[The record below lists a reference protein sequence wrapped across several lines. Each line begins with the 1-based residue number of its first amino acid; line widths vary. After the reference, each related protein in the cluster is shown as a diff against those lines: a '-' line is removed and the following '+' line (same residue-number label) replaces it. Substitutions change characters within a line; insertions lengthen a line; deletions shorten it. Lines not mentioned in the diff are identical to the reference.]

1 MRECYPQQRP
11 MWQSEALRGALDG
24 IDVTGMRPVLRAS
37 PLLVLPAGNE
47 AARVDRRHR
56 QRRLPDSASSSGHL
70 KELASAAACAALNS
84 LDMAIVLLH
93 SDRHVLLA
101 NPAAQRVAARGNC
114 YQIKSTKLR
123 LIDAHNQ
130 QVLETFLGNSKDVGQ
145 ALGGPLSVV
154 SRGNGAQDYFIFA
167 EWLDLPSNRGAIAS
181 LLIHEPRLAG
191 QLCPELLGQLYGLT
205 KMESKLVAALYVAP
219 VLQIAADRCEI
230 TLNTAKTHLKHAF
243 AKCGVCS
250 KAELLRLLALGPRTL

>member
-1 MRECYPQQRP
+1 ME
-11 MWQSEALRGALDG
+11 GAG
-24 IDVTGMRPVLRAS
+24 IRPVLRAS

-47 AARVDRRHR
+47 AARVDRRHQ
-56 QRRLPDSASSSGHL
+56 QRRLPDSASSSGHR
-70 KELASAAACAALNS
+70 KELLSAAACAALNS
-84 LDMAIVLLH
+84 LDTAIVLLH

-101 NPAAQRVAARGNC
+101 NPAAQRIAARGNC

-123 LIDAHNQ
+123 LIDALNQ
-130 QVLETFLGNSKDVGQ
+130 QVLETFLGHSKDVGQ
-145 ALGGPLSVV
+145 ALGRPLSIV
-154 SRGNGAQDYFIFA
+154 SRGTGAQDYFIFA
-167 EWLDLPSNRGAIAS
+167 GWLNVPSTRGAVAS

-191 QLCPELLGQLYGLT
+191 QPCPELLGQLYGLT

-230 TLNTAKTHLKHAF
+230 TLNTAKTHLKHVF

-250 KAELLRLLALGPRTL
+250 KAELLRLLALGPRTP